1 LAGGWQ
7 RSFEGVYLGQP
18 GGLEFQGLQGMRT
31 LGHPYSSTLKHHW
44 AQSTCPRS
52 ANKPALPIRSASG
65 EATGVV
71 PRPLPDQATQQ
82 LADLVARC
90 PQIID
95 MIGAERQREKRANP
109 QRRAVLAGNTHV
121 LGQKRLN
128 AVSTK
133 PDPVHI
139 GEQSLRSAS
148 SRLLQPFLQGTTR
161 VHGQRCAPFFP
172 PFTDAPNVGAGAEM
186 DGVLVEVDQLGKPQ
200 SCLGCEQQQGMI
212 PS

>member
-1 LAGGWQ
+1 
-7 RSFEGVYLGQP
+7 
-18 GGLEFQGLQGMRT
+18 MRT

-95 MIGAERQREKRANP
+95 MIGAERQREKRGNP

-128 AVSTK
+128 AVSTE
-133 PDPVHI
+133 PAPVHI
-139 GEQSLRSAS
+139 GEQRAFDPRPVGSFSHSCKAPRACTVSGVHLSFRPLPTHRTWAPAPRWMAS
-148 SRLLQPFLQGTTR
+148 
-161 VHGQRCAPFFP
+161 
-172 PFTDAPNVGAGAEM
+172 
-186 DGVLVEVDQLGKPQ
+186 
-200 SCLGCEQQQGMI
+200 
-212 PS
+212 